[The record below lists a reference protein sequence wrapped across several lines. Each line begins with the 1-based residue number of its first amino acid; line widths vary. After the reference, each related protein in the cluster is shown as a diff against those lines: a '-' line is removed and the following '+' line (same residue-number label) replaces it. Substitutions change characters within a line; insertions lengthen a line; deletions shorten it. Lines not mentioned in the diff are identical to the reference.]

1 MPITQDQS
9 PPSLKNKLNQS
20 LIKSVQY
27 DTEKIK
33 KEISDMR
40 KDIDKL
46 DEKISFIYTYIVN
59 KKERE
64 DARWFY

>member
-1 MPITQDQS
+1 MPITQD
-9 PPSLKNKLNQS
+9 PPPHKLNQS

>member
-1 MPITQDQS
+1 MDREKGYKDEKTHQVLI
-9 PPSLKNKLNQS
+9 NQS
-20 LIKSVQY
+20 LLKNMKTDI
-27 DTEKIK
+27 DNL
-33 KEISDMR
+33 R

-46 DEKISFIYTYIVN
+46 DEKINFIYKYIVN

>member
-1 MPITQDQS
+1 MPITQD
-9 PPSLKNKLNQS
+9 PAPHKINTS

-33 KEISDMR
+33 KEIYDMR

-46 DEKISFIYTYIVN
+46 DEKITFIYNYIVK
-59 KKERE
+59 KKEKE
-64 DARWFY
+64 EARWFY

>member
-1 MPITQDQS
+1 MDREKGYIVH
-9 PPSLKNKLNQS
+9 NKDEKTHQVLINQS
-20 LIKSVQY
+20 LLKNMKTDI
-27 DTEKIK
+27 DNL
-33 KEISDMR
+33 R

-46 DEKISFIYTYIVN
+46 DEKINFIYKYIVN